1 MHSRLA
7 RIWNRYVHADER
19 QLALFPDWER
29 AQWLA
34 PMPSIAAALGL
45 LVLFV
50 VGTPSV
56 PLAAKA
62 MVAQEETAPEADNEA
77 DEPDSPEYD
86 LAAIPDYIK
95 AAAQRYRLS
104 ESLIAAVI
112 SVESNWDHEAVSPKG
127 ARGLMQL
134 MPQTS
139 KMIGVRDPHSPDE
152 NIDAGASHLR
162 AMLDTFKGDLPLALA
177 AYNAGEQN
185 VIRYRGIPPYPE
197 TRRFVARV
205 LRKMGDR
212 QAAERVM
219 ARPIPAP
226 VWTSRTTRSAPPV
239 RMRATSGSA
248 RPTMVPLPAPRP
260 ERASQVVLQD
270 GDVPAQP
277 AARSWAEPSTAPIT
291 PALPT
296 GPAPIVPFAESP

>member
-1 MHSRLA
+1 
-7 RIWNRYVHADER
+7 
-19 QLALFPDWER
+19 
-29 AQWLA
+29 
-34 PMPSIAAALGL
+34 MPSIAAALGL
-45 LVLFV
+45 LVLFA

-56 PLAAKA
+56 PVAAKGV
-62 MVAQEETAPEADNEA
+62 VALEERASEAEA

-86 LAAIPDYIK
+86 LSAIPDYIK
-95 AAAQRYRLS
+95 AASQRHRLS

-112 SVESNWDHEAVSPKG
+112 TVESNWDHEAVSPKG

-139 KMIGVRDPHSPDE
+139 AAIGVRDPHSPDQ

-162 AMLDTFKGDLPLALA
+162 AMLDTFKDDLPLALA

-185 VIRYRGIPPYPE
+185 VIRYHGIPPYPE

-212 QAAERVM
+212 QAADRVM
-219 ARPIPAP
+219 ARPIPTP
-226 VWTSRTTRSAPPV
+226 VWTSRTTRPVPAV
-239 RMRATSGSA
+239 RMLATPAGS
-248 RPTMVPLPAPRP
+248 RPSMIPLMAPRT

-270 GDVPAQP
+270 GDLLPQP
-277 AARSWAEPSTAPIT
+277 VARPWGETSS
-291 PALPT
+291 
-296 GPAPIVPFAESP
+296 APIVPQIPTAPAPTLPFAESP

>member
-1 MHSRLA
+1 MLSRLVH
-7 RIWNRYVHADER
+7 IWNRYRHADER
-19 QLALFPDWER
+19 QIALFPDWER
-29 AQWLA
+29 AQWMA
-34 PMPSIAAALGL
+34 PMPSIAAGLGL
-45 LVLFV
+45 LVLFA

-56 PLAAKA
+56 PVAAKA
-62 MVAQEETAPEADNEA
+62 VVALAEPAADAES
-77 DEPDSPEYD
+77 DEPDPEYD
-86 LAAIPDYIK
+86 LSAIPEYIK

-139 KMIGVRDPHSPDE
+139 AAIGVRDPHSPDQ

-162 AMLDTFKGDLPLALA
+162 AMLDTFKNDLPLALA

-212 QAAERVM
+212 QTAERVM

-226 VWTSRTTRSAPPV
+226 VWTSRASRPAPAV
-239 RMRATSGSA
+239 RMLGGPAAS
-248 RPTMVPLPAPRP
+248 RPTMVPLASSRP
-260 ERASQVVLQD
+260 ERTSQVVLQD
-270 GDVPAQP
+270 AEMLPQP
-277 AARSWAEPSTAPIT
+277 AARPWGEVSAEPSIPPAAPAAPTAPF
-291 PALPT
+291 
-296 GPAPIVPFAESP
+296 GQSP

>member
-1 MHSRLA
+1 MLSRLIQ
-7 RIWNRYVHADER
+7 IWNRYRHADER

-29 AQWLA
+29 ALWLA

-45 LVLFV
+45 LVLFA

-56 PLAAKA
+56 PVAAKGV
-62 MVAQEETAPEADNEA
+62 VALEERASEAEA

-86 LAAIPDYIK
+86 LSAIPDYIK

-139 KMIGVRDPHSPDE
+139 AAIGVRDPHSPDQ

-162 AMLDTFKGDLPLALA
+162 AMLDTFKDDLPLALA

-185 VIRYRGIPPYPE
+185 VIRYHGIPPYPE

-212 QAAERVM
+212 QAADRVM
-219 ARPIPAP
+219 ARPIPTP
-226 VWTSRTTRSAPPV
+226 VWTSRTTRPVPAV
-239 RMRATSGSA
+239 RMLAAPAGS
-248 RPTMVPLPAPRP
+248 RPSMIPLTAPRT

-270 GDVPAQP
+270 GDLLPQP
-277 AARSWAEPSTAPIT
+277 AARPWGETSS
-291 PALPT
+291 
-296 GPAPIVPFAESP
+296 APIVPQIPTAPAPTLPFAESP

>member
-1 MHSRLA
+1 MLSRLTQ
-7 RIWNRYVHADER
+7 IWNRYRHADER

-29 AQWLA
+29 SLWLH

-45 LVLFV
+45 VVLFV
-50 VGTPSV
+50 VGTPSMPV
-56 PLAAKA
+56 AAKA
-62 MVAQEETAPEADNEA
+62 VAALEEPAPEAE
-77 DEPDSPEYD
+77 EPDSPEYD

-95 AAAQRYRLS
+95 AAALRYRLS

-139 KMIGVRDPHSPDE
+139 AAIGVRDPHSPDQ

-162 AMLDTFKGDLPLALA
+162 AMLDTFKDDLPLALA

-185 VIRYRGIPPYPE
+185 VIRYHGIPPYPE

-212 QAAERVM
+212 QTAERVM
-219 ARPIPAP
+219 ARPIPTP
-226 VWTSRTTRSAPPV
+226 VWTSRATRPAPQV
-239 RMRATSGSA
+239 RMLGGPAGA
-248 RPTMVPLPAPRP
+248 RPTMVPLPSART

-270 GDVPAQP
+270 GDVLPQP
-277 AARSWAEPSTAPIT
+277 AARSWGETITEPFLPPVPTAP
-291 PALPT
+291 APT
-296 GPAPIVPFAESP
+296 APFGQSP